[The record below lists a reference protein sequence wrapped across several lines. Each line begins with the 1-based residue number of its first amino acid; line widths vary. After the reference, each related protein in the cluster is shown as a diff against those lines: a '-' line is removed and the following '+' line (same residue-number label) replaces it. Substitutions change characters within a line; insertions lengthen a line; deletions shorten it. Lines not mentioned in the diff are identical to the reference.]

1 MEPTDLTE
9 VLKGFDNKWII
20 LSRDN
25 TEVLASADKL
35 LDLPKELFSEGFVVY
50 VPDSRYSQT
59 F

>member
-1 MEPTDLTE
+1 MEPIDLTK

-25 TEVLASADKL
+25 TEVLASAKKIE
-35 LDLPKELFSEGFVVY
+35 DLPKELFGEGFIML
-50 VPDSRYSQT
+50 VPDSRYSYA